1 MRCMIEKMAG
11 IKSYKIAVSKFS
23 IISEL
28 SRKKGA

>member
-1 MRCMIEKMAG
+1 MIEKMAG
-11 IKSYKIAVSKFS
+11 IRSYKIAVSKFS